1 MWLIGQKRGPNNIVM
16 AMNKSKMGD
25 KNKSYNIGLGS
36 KDRYSKNLEG
46 R

>member
-1 MWLIGQKRGPNNIVM
+1 M

-36 KDRYSKNLEG
+36 KDR
-46 R
+46 